1 MMKCLNLGLNL
12 GTLVYRIHMHNCLRR
27 SSVPHL
33 TKSIICFWW
42 VLIRLLLRQ
51 GWIWLTVIV
60 LSSCVSWGNPAFDVE
75 ARLALHN
82 VSRALHSTTTQY
94 TSELILQHLKM
105 MNRMPDLDQY
115 EHKLL
120 GPKPRGLIV
129 FIISSLV
136 FSLEKKVLG
145 VKVYL
150 ICYLILLIQVLS
162 SCQSVSV
169 QYTTKCHL

>member
-1 MMKCLNLGLNL
+1 
-12 GTLVYRIHMHNCLRR
+12 
-27 SSVPHL
+27 
-33 TKSIICFWW
+33 
-42 VLIRLLLRQ
+42 
-51 GWIWLTVIV
+51 
-60 LSSCVSWGNPAFDVE
+60 
-75 ARLALHN
+75 
-82 VSRALHSTTTQY
+82 
-94 TSELILQHLKM
+94 M

-136 FSLEKKVLG
+136 FSLEKKVLW